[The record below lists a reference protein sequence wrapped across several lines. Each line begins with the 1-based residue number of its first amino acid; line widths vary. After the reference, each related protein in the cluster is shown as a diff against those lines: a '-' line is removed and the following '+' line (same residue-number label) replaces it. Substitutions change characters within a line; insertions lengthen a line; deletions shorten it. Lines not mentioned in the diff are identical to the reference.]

1 MKVLSF
7 ILVAGLLM
15 AASVVNIFDELE
27 FSRDQAASKVLESFG
42 RGALSTDYDIVK
54 KARLLPEAVRV
65 EGARQLVRYARE
77 YTQTEDFKKQYSRWR
92 DEQLGYR
99 QKKKGL
105 GGLNPMK
112 LIDKAIDKQLN
123 KGDDNKKYPVNA
135 DELIKSRL
143 ESFMEISATVDFG
156 AELNGSMFANPEY
169 EKKTDQW
176 KMCFRAGKAVITA
189 AREEVAIWLKELQ

>member
-1 MKVLSF
+1 
-7 ILVAGLLM
+7 
-15 AASVVNIFDELE
+15 
-27 FSRDQAASKVLESFG
+27 
-42 RGALSTDYDIVK
+42 
-54 KARLLPEAVRV
+54 
-65 EGARQLVRYARE
+65 
-77 YTQTEDFKKQYSRWR
+77 
-92 DEQLGYR
+92 
-99 QKKKGL
+99 
-105 GGLNPMK
+105 MK

-143 ESFMEISATVDFG
+143 ESFMEISATVDFN

-176 KMCFRAGKAVITA
+176 KMCFRAGKAVIAA